1 LKLADQIAEELL
13 IPDAR
18 IAVVS
23 HPIGGSP
30 EKDLVARADAAI
42 DELIRRLA

>member
-1 LKLADQIAEELL
+1 MADELQ

-30 EKDLVARADAAI
+30 RDSLVARADAAVS
-42 DELIRRLA
+42 DLVDALG